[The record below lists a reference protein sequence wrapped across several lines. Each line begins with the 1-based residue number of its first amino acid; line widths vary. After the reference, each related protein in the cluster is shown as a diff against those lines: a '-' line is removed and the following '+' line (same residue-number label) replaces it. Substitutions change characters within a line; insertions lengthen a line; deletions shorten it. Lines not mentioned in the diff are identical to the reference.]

1 MRNVLF
7 ALLLLIISTNSIA
20 QGKLVRQEF
29 VAASIQN
36 NKAGED
42 PLRQLTV
49 YLPADYEKGTQRYPV
64 IYVLH
69 GYGGNDSVMMSVWI
83 NFKRLLDE
91 AIKTGKMRPM
101 IVVAPNSNTKL
112 QGSFYTNS
120 SVTGNWADYIG
131 KDLVQYMDKNFR
143 TIADRKSRGLCGH
156 SMGGNGALKLGMLFA
171 DTFSAVYALSPAV
184 LNWYGDFTL
193 RSGGFKQISKLNN
206 EEAIIKGLDQ
216 FDQTGDF
223 NGFFAAV
230 LAAMARV
237 YSPNAAQKELLA
249 DFPVTYIKDS
259 AVYDPKMISQWEA
272 QFPFFMIDEY
282 LPQLR
287 SLTALKLDWGRNEE
301 FTHIPFTS
309 LQFSKKLEAY
319 RIKHFAEEYIGDHG
333 NMLDGFEGR
342 IFNEL
347 LPFFDKYLSVGQSP
361 ANK

>member
-1 MRNVLF
+1 MKNIL
-7 ALLLLIISTNSIA
+7 AAMLLLFVLATGTA

-29 VAASIQN
+29 VAASLQN

-49 YLPADYEKGTQRYPV
+49 YLPPDYEQSTQRYPV

-69 GYGGNDSVMMSVWI
+69 GYGGTDSVMMNVWI
-83 NFKRLLDE
+83 NFKKLLDQ

-101 IVVAPNSNTKL
+101 IVVAPNSITKL

-131 KDLVQYMDKNFR
+131 KDVVQYMDKHFR
-143 TIADRKSRGLCGH
+143 TIPNRKSRGLCGH

-184 LNWYGDFTL
+184 LDWHSDFSL
-193 RSGGFKQISKLNN
+193 SSRGFKRISKLNN
-206 EEAIIKGLDQ
+206 AEAIVKGLNESD
-216 FDQTGDF
+216 DF
-223 NGFFAAV
+223 NAFFAAV
-230 LAAMARV
+230 LTAMARV
-237 YSPNAAQKELLA
+237 YSPNISNKELLA
-249 DFPVTYIKDS
+249 DFPVTYVGDS
-259 AVYDPKMISQWEA
+259 AVYHPDVIGKWEA
-272 QFPFFMIDEY
+272 KFPYRMIDHY

-287 SLTALKLDWGRNEE
+287 SLTALKLDWGRNED
-301 FTHIPFTS
+301 FPHIPFTS

-333 NMLDGFEGR
+333 NMLDGFDGR
-342 IFNEL
+342 IFNEV
-347 LPFFDKYLSVGQSP
+347 LPFFDKYLQ
-361 ANK
+361 

>member
-1 MRNVLF
+1 MRNIFVG
-7 ALLLLIISTNSIA
+7 LLLLSYSITSIA
-20 QGKLVRQEF
+20 QGKLIRREF
-29 VAASIQN
+29 TAASLQN

-49 YLPADYEKGTQRYPV
+49 YLPPDYEKGTQYYPV

-69 GYGGNDSVMMSVWI
+69 GYGGTDSVMMSVWI
-83 NFKRLLDE
+83 NFKKLLDE

-131 KDLVQYMDKNFR
+131 KDVVQYMDKNFR
-143 TIADRKSRGLCGH
+143 TIPHRKSRGLCGH

-184 LNWYGDFTL
+184 LDWHSDFSL
-193 RSGGFKQISKLNN
+193 SSRGFKKISKLNN
-206 EEAIIKGLDQ
+206 EEAIVKAL
-216 FDQTGDF
+216 FESDQTGDF
-223 NGFFAAV
+223 DSFFAAV
-230 LAAMARV
+230 LAAMGRV
-237 YSPNAAQKELLA
+237 YSPNIAKKELLA
-249 DFPVTYIKDS
+249 DFPVTYVGDS
-259 AVYDPKMISQWEA
+259 AVYHPEVINKWEE
-272 QFPFFMIDEY
+272 QFPFHMIDRF

-287 SLTALKLDWGRNEE
+287 NLTALKIDWGRNEE
-301 FTHIPFTS
+301 FPHIPFTS

-333 NMLDGFEGR
+333 NMLGGFEGR

-347 LPFFDKYLSVGQSP
+347 LPFFDKYLQ
-361 ANK
+361 

>member
-1 MRNVLF
+1 MRSVF
-7 ALLLLIISTNSIA
+7 VGLLLLSCSLTTIA
-20 QGKLVRQEF
+20 QGKLIRREF
-29 VAASIQN
+29 TAVSLQN

-49 YLPADYEKGTQRYPV
+49 YLPPDYEKGTQRYPV

-69 GYGGNDSVMMSVWI
+69 GYGGTDSVMMSVWI
-83 NFKRLLDE
+83 NFKQLLDE

-131 KDLVQYMDKNFR
+131 KDVVQYMDKNFR
-143 TIADRKSRGLCGH
+143 TIPHRKSRGLCGH

-171 DTFSAVYALSPAV
+171 DTFNAVYALSPAV
-184 LNWYGDFTL
+184 LDWHSDFSL
-193 RSGGFKQISKLNN
+193 SSRGFKRISKLNN
-206 EEAIIKGLDQ
+206 AESIVKELNESDD
-216 FDQTGDF
+216 FDA
-223 NGFFAAV
+223 FFAAV
-230 LAAMARV
+230 LTAMARV
-237 YSPNAAQKELLA
+237 YSPNMTNKALLA
-249 DFPVTYIKDS
+249 DFPVTYAGDS
-259 AVYDPKMISQWEA
+259 AIYHPEVINKWEE
-272 QFPFFMIDEY
+272 QFPFHMIDHY

-287 SLTALKLDWGRNEE
+287 SLTALKIDWGRNED
-301 FTHIPFTS
+301 FPHIPFTS

-333 NMLDGFEGR
+333 NMLGGFDGR

-347 LPFFDKYLSVGQSP
+347 LPFFDRYL
-361 ANK
+361 AF

>member
-7 ALLLLIISTNSIA
+7 GLLLLIISTTSIA

-29 VAASIQN
+29 TAASLQN

-101 IVVAPNSNTKL
+101 IVVAPNSNTKM

-131 KDLVQYMDKNFR
+131 KDVVQYMDKNFR
-143 TIADRKSRGLCGH
+143 TIPDRKSRGLCGH
-156 SMGGNGALKLGMLFA
+156 SMGGNGALKLGMQFA

-193 RSGGFKQISKLNN
+193 RNSGFKRISKLNN
-206 EEAIIKGLDQ
+206 EDSIIKGLNES
-216 FDQTGDF
+216 DQTGDF
-223 NGFFAAV
+223 DAFFAA
-230 LAAMARV
+230 AFTAMAKV
-237 YSPNAAQKELLA
+237 YSPNASKKELFA
-249 DFPVTYIKDS
+249 DFPVSYIKDS
-259 AVYDPKMISQWEA
+259 AVYDPKVISQWEA
-272 QFPFFMIDEY
+272 QFPFFMIDDY

-301 FTHIPFTS
+301 FTHIPYTS
-309 LQFSKKLEAY
+309 MQFSKKLEAY
-319 RIKHFAEEYIGDHG
+319 RIKHFAEEYIGNHG

-342 IFNEL
+342 VFNDL
-347 LPFFDKYLSVGQSP
+347 LPFFEKYL
-361 ANK
+361 K

>member
-1 MRNVLF
+1 MRKILF
-7 ALLLLIISTNSIA
+7 GLLLLIISITGIA
-20 QGKLVRQEF
+20 QGRLVRQQF
-29 VAASIQN
+29 IAPSLQN
-36 NKAGED
+36 TKAGEE

-49 YLPADYEKGTQRYPV
+49 YLPPDYEKGSQRYPV

-101 IVVAPNSNTKL
+101 IVVAPNSATKM

-120 SVTGNWADYIG
+120 PVTGNWADYIG
-131 KDLVQYMDKNFR
+131 KDVVQYMDKNFR
-143 TIADRKSRGLCGH
+143 TIPDRRSRGLCGH

-184 LNWYGDFTL
+184 LNWHGDFTL

-206 EEAIIKGLDQ
+206 EDAIIKGLNESQ
-216 FDQTGDF
+216 QNNDF
-223 NGFFAAV
+223 NAFYAA
-230 LAAMARV
+230 AFTAMAKV
-237 YSPNAAQKELLA
+237 YSPNVSKKELPA
-249 DFPVTYIKDS
+249 DFPVSYIKDS
-259 AVYDPKMISQWEA
+259 AVYDPKVITQWES
-272 QFPFFMIDEY
+272 QFPFTMIDHY

-287 SLTALKLDWGRNEE
+287 SLTAIKLDWGRNEE
-301 FTHIPFTS
+301 FSHIPYTS
-309 LQFSKKLEAY
+309 LQLSKKLEAY

-333 NMLDGFEGR
+333 NMLGGFEGR

-347 LPFFDKYLSVGQSP
+347 LPFFEKYL
-361 ANK
+361 K

>member
-1 MRNVLF
+1 MRKILF
-7 ALLLLIISTNSIA
+7 GLLLLIISITSIA

-29 VAASIQN
+29 TAASLQN

-69 GYGGNDSVMMSVWI
+69 GYGGNDSVMMSVWF

-101 IVVAPNSNTKL
+101 IVVAPNSDTKMD
-112 QGSFYTNS
+112 GSFYTNS

-131 KDLVQYMDKNFR
+131 KDVVQYMDKNFR
-143 TIADRKSRGLCGH
+143 TIPDRKSRGLCGH

-184 LNWYGDFTL
+184 LNWHGDFTL
-193 RSGGFKQISKLNN
+193 RSGGFKLISKLNN
-206 EEAIIKGLDQ
+206 EEAIIKGLNESEES
-216 FDQTGDF
+216 GDF
-223 NGFFAAV
+223 NGFYAA
-230 LAAMARV
+230 AFTAMAKV
-237 YSPNAAQKELLA
+237 YSPNAAQKELRA
-249 DFPVTYIKDS
+249 DFPVSYIKDS
-259 AVYDPKMISQWEA
+259 AVYDQKVISQWEA
-272 QFPFFMIDEY
+272 QFPFFMIDHY

-301 FTHIPFTS
+301 FTHIPYTS
-309 LQFSKKLEAY
+309 LQLSKKLEAY

-333 NMLDGFEGR
+333 NMIGGFEGR

-347 LPFFDKYLSVGQSP
+347 LPFFEKYLI
-361 ANK
+361 K